1 MSDHQKTETQLARV
15 LRETSSLLSK
25 GEKEEV
31 KEYIGNGEYN
41 VALETLIDMLSETGK
56 PLSSSVLTLLRDLVE
71 GLELGTDACALLRK
85 LGKC

>member
-1 MSDHQKTETQLARV
+1 MSEHHQKLETQLAKV

-31 KEYIGNGEYN
+31 KGYMKNGEYS

-56 PLSSSVLTLLRDLVE
+56 PLSASILNLLTDLAE
-71 GLELGTDACALLRK
+71 AAELGADACRPLRK
-85 LGKC
+85 LG